1 MARTAALYDVPMFA
15 ELFPILSTRD
25 IDRLVAF
32 YQAACDAQVQ
42 YRFPDDGPAG
52 YVSLQIGTASLGIG
66 LEPSAPGPES
76 PSRGALWFYA
86 NNCDDGFD
94 SLVAAGAQVVSPPTD
109 MPWGE
114 RVADVTDPDGNLI
127 HVGQKATVNDDPE
140 PTELQ
145 GHPT

>member
-1 MARTAALYDVPMFA
+1 VFS

-32 YQAACDAQVQ
+32 YQAGCDAHVL
-42 YRFPDDGPAG
+42 YRFPDEGPAG
-52 YVSLQIGTASLGIG
+52 YVGMQIGTSPLGIG
-66 LEPSAPGPES
+66 AEPSAPGRES
-76 PSRGALWFYA
+76 PSRAALWIYA
-86 NNCDDGFD
+86 ESCDAGFEA
-94 SLVAAGAQVVSPPTD
+94 LVAAGAEIVSPPTD

-127 HVGQKATVNDDPE
+127 HVGQKATVDDDPE